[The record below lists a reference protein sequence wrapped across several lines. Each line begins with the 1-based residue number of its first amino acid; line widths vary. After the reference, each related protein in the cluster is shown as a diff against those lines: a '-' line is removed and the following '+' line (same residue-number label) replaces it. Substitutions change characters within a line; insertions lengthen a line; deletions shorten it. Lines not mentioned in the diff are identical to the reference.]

1 MLIYSVFSYFLIPIY
16 NFSRCPRR
24 PVARLTV
31 SSARPSA
38 RPPTTARSARPK
50 RPRRTPT
57 AVPPRRYKIPTAVL
71 PRRYKIPTAVPPP
84 RRYKSLMAVRVPYR
98 PGRRFLPPIRAKIP
112 ALAGPAY
119 QS

>member
-57 AVPPRRYKIPTAVL
+57 AVPPRRYKIPTAV
-71 PRRYKIPTAVPPP
+71 PPP